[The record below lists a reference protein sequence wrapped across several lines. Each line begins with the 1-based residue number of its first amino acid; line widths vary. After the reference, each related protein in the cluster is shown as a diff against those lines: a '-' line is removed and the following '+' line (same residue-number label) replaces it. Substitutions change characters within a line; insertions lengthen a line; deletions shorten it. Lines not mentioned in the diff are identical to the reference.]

1 MKKYTIRSDTP
12 PDYTLC
18 ENDTAASVLQN
29 IALLVATKQ
38 GTVPGYREFGL
49 PMRFIG
55 MPERIASTVAA
66 QEVVDAVE
74 QFEPRAR
81 VISVE
86 VEAAELLKIQWT
98 VEVEIYNE

>member
-1 MKKYTIRSDTP
+1 MKKYTIRSDTL

-74 QFEPRAR
+74 QFEPRATLN
-81 VISVE
+81 E
-86 VEAAELLKIQWT
+86 VQTQYADGGKMVLIL
-98 VEVEIYNE
+98 EVAI

>member
-74 QFEPRAR
+74 QFEPRATLN
-81 VISVE
+81 E
-86 VEAAELLKIQWT
+86 VQTQYADGGKMVLIL
-98 VEVEIYNE
+98 EVAI

>member
-1 MKKYTIRSDTP
+1 MKRYTIRSDTP

-74 QFEPRAR
+74 QFEPRATLN
-81 VISVE
+81 E
-86 VEAAELLKIQWT
+86 VQTQYADGGKMVLIL
-98 VEVEIYNE
+98 EVAI

>member
-1 MKKYTIRSDTP
+1 MHYTIRSDMP

-18 ENDTAASVLQN
+18 ENSTAASVLQN

-38 GTVPGYREFGL
+38 GTIPCYREFGL

-55 MPERIASTVAA
+55 LPEKIASTVAA

-74 QFEPRAR
+74 QFEPRATLN
-81 VISVE
+81 E
-86 VEAAELLKIQWT
+86 VQTQYAEGGKMVLIL
-98 VEVEIYNE
+98 EVAI

>member
-18 ENDTAASVLQN
+18 ENDIAASVLQN

-74 QFEPRAR
+74 QFEPRATLN
-81 VISVE
+81 E
-86 VEAAELLKIQWT
+86 VQVQYAAGGKMVLIL
-98 VEVEIYNE
+98 EVAI

>member
-74 QFEPRAR
+74 QFEPRATLN
-81 VISVE
+81 E
-86 VEAAELLKIQWT
+86 VQTQYAAGGKMVLIL
-98 VEVEIYNE
+98 EVAI

>member
-1 MKKYTIRSDTP
+1 MNYTVRSDAP
-12 PDYTLC
+12 PDYSLC

-55 MPERIASTVAA
+55 MPEKIASTVAA
-66 QEVVDAVE
+66 QEVVDAIE
-74 QFEPRAR
+74 QFEPRATLNG
-81 VISVE
+81 
-86 VEAAELLKIQWT
+86 VEAQFAEGGKMVLIL
-98 VEVEIYNE
+98 EVAI

>member
-1 MKKYTIRSDTP
+1 MKRYTIRSDTP

-74 QFEPRAR
+74 QFEPRATLN
-81 VISVE
+81 E
-86 VEAAELLKIQWT
+86 VQTQYAEGGKMVLIL
-98 VEVEIYNE
+98 EVAI

>member
-1 MKKYTIRSDTP
+1 MKKYTIRSDAP
-12 PDYTLC
+12 PDYSLC

-55 MPERIASTVAA
+55 MPEKIASTVAA
-66 QEVVDAVE
+66 QEVVDAIE
-74 QFEPRAR
+74 QFEPRATLN
-81 VISVE
+81 E
-86 VEAAELLKIQWT
+86 VQAQFAEGGKMVLIL
-98 VEVEIYNE
+98 EVAI

>member
-38 GTVPGYREFGL
+38 GTVPGYREFGI

-74 QFEPRAR
+74 QFEPRATLN
-81 VISVE
+81 E
-86 VEAAELLKIQWT
+86 VQVQYAAGGKMVLIL
-98 VEVEIYNE
+98 EVAI